1 MRPLSPPSRT
11 EWRHEAVNSKV
22 TRWCFDRFLKV
33 DWDKAVAGGW
43 VAGGGW
49 PGPIKVIS
57 PVIDGRWYT
66 TVHSLQSTLLAAARL
81 VFYQVCSTPVFILY
95 TLYLA
100 KFTLMLKIQTSRCW
114 YYINMLT
121 CLLQLNSVGK
131 YQDNKKFVGGRVNLR
146 D

>member
-1 MRPLSPPSRT
+1 M
-11 EWRHEAVNSKV
+11 NSKA

-43 VAGGGW
+43 RDWRVA
-49 PGPIKVIS
+49 GPIKVIS

-66 TVHSLQSTLLAAARL
+66 TVHSLQSTLLPAARL

-100 KFTLMLKIQTSRCW
+100 KFTLMLKIQT
-114 YYINMLT
+114 
-121 CLLQLNSVGK
+121 
-131 YQDNKKFVGGRVNLR
+131 
-146 D
+146 